1 MNALLST
8 IRDKWRRWL
17 SPASHEVLGWPVRIE
32 HDGTEAEG
40 EALRARLER
49 VIRMAT
55 TAMPEHLATMRP
67 HVALIRVV
75 RFPCRGAFIPMS
87 RELIIERTFLAD
99 PARLD
104 AEIGATLVHEG
115 EHARLR
121 GTRLAGMMSE
131 ADEERACRAV
141 EIRFGERVPGG
152 DRVLERALA
161 ALQLGDDAV
170 APDVNWHDAWSR
182 VDAR

>member
-1 MNALLST
+1 M
-8 IRDKWRRWL
+8 
-17 SPASHEVLGWPVRIE
+17 RIE
-32 HDGTEAEG
+32 HDGPPAEV
-40 EALRARLER
+40 EALRERLER
-49 VIRMAT
+49 VVQMAT
-55 TAMPEHLATMRP
+55 EALPEHLAAMRQ

-75 RFPCRGAFIPMS
+75 RFPCRGAFIPVS

-115 EHARLR
+115 EHAVLR
-121 GTRLAGMMSE
+121 GSGRAETMSD

-152 DRVLERALA
+152 ERVLERALG
-161 ALQLGDDAV
+161 ALQLSDDGV
-170 APDVNWHDAWSR
+170 APAVNWNDAWSK
-182 VDAR
+182 VDGR

>member
-8 IRDKWRRWL
+8 LRNQWRRWL
-17 SPASHEVLGWPVRIE
+17 SPASHEVLGWPVLIE
-32 HDGTEAEG
+32 HDGPEAEIT
-40 EALRARLER
+40 ALRDRLER
-49 VIRMAT
+49 VIAMAT
-55 TAMPEHLATMRP
+55 TAMPEHLAAMRD
-67 HVALIRVV
+67 HVGLIRVV

-121 GTRLAGMMSE
+121 GTRLVESMSE

-141 EIRFGERVPGG
+141 ELRFGERVPGG
-152 DRVLERALA
+152 ERVLERALA
-161 ALQLGDDAV
+161 ALQLSDDGV
-170 APDVNWHDAWSR
+170 APDVNWHEAWSR